1 MLKPNNNN
9 DSIVDTTT
17 PATPLIQ
24 QLRAK
29 KAVELYVEVKTTVDR
44 RCTTRLPLTPA
55 EVIYSHQPDVRQRFA
70 VARVLLTRE
79 GGDDVALVRMVASF
93 AAALSNGQMR
103 LMALDNVLSDE

>member
-9 DSIVDTTT
+9 DSIVTTAPT
-17 PATPLIQ
+17 TPLIQ
-24 QLRAK
+24 QLRANN
-29 KAVELYVEVKTTVDR
+29 AVELYVEVKTTVDR
-44 RCTTRLPLTPA
+44 RRTTRLPLTPA